1 MMIRLT
7 RILTIAPVVLAGA
20 LAGMIGAGSGV
31 IDQAGAAELN
41 VISAGAMR
49 ASLQELAPEFEKQS
63 GHKLK
68 IEYGTAGGV
77 EQKAAAEDAEYDVVI
92 VTKPRMD
99 KLVKE
104 AKVAGGTTAVLFRA
118 PIGLAVKEG
127 AAKPDISSDEKFK
140 QALLGAKSIAYVDPA
155 SGGTSGIHIAKVL
168 EKLGIAD
175 QVKAKTKLIS
185 AGPGQESPRVGDAVA
200 RGEAELGIQPISEL
214 SEVKGITIVGPLPND
229 LQSPDL
235 VYVAGSPMLSEQPV
249 AAKALIDFLNGPKAN
264 EVYKSKGAQ
273 PM

>member
-1 MMIRLT
+1 MIRLT
-7 RILTIAPVVLAGA
+7 RVLTVAPVMLGVA
-20 LAGMIGAGSGV
+20 LAGMIGAQFGV

-49 ASLQELAPEFEKQS
+49 APLQQLAPEFEKTS

-68 IEYGTAGGV
+68 IEYGTAGDV
-77 EQKAAAEDAEYDVVI
+77 EKKAVADDAEYDVVI

-99 KLVKE
+99 KMVQQ
-104 AKVAGGTTAVLFRA
+104 AKVAGGTIAVLFRA

-140 QALLGAKSIAYVDPA
+140 QALLNAKSIAYTDPA

-175 QVKAKTKLIS
+175 QVKAKTKLVS
-185 AGPGQESPRVGDAVA
+185 ATPEQGSPRVGEAVA
-200 RGEAELGIQPISEL
+200 RGDAELGIQPISEL
-214 SEVKGITIVGPLPND
+214 NEVKGITVVGPLPDD

-249 AAKALIDFLNGPKAN
+249 AAKALIDFLNGQKAN
-264 EVYKSKGAQ
+264 EVYKSKGVQ

>member
-1 MMIRLT
+1 MIRLT
-7 RILTIAPVVLAGA
+7 RFLTIATLALAGA
-20 LAGMIGAGSGV
+20 LAGTAG
-31 IDQAGAAELN
+31 QAGAAELN

-49 ASLQELAPEFEKQS
+49 GPLQELAPEFEKTS

-68 IEYGTAGGV
+68 IEYGTAGAV
-77 EQKAAAEDAEYDVVI
+77 EKKAGAEDAEYDIVI
-92 VTKPRMD
+92 LTKPRMD

-104 AKVAGGTTAVLFRA
+104 AKIAGGATAVLFRA
-118 PIGLAVKEG
+118 PIALAVKEG
-127 AAKPDISSDEKFK
+127 AAKPDIGSDEKFK
-140 QALLGAKSIAYVDPA
+140 QALLNAKSIAYVDPA
-155 SGGTSGIHIAKVL
+155 SGGTSGIHLAKVL

-185 AGPGQESPRVGDAVA
+185 AAPDQGSPRVGEAVA

-214 SEVKGITIVGPLPND
+214 NEVKGIAIVGPLPDD

-235 VYVAGSPMLSEQPV
+235 VYVAGSPMLSEQPI
-249 AAKALIDFLNGPKAN
+249 AAKALVDFLNGPKAHD
-264 EVYKSKGAQ
+264 VYKAKGLQ

>member
-1 MMIRLT
+1 MIRLT
-7 RILTIAPVVLAGA
+7 RVLTIATVA
-20 LAGMIGAGSGV
+20 LAGMTGTP
-31 IDQAGAAELN
+31 AGAAELS

-68 IEYGTAGGV
+68 IEYGTAGTV
-77 EQKAAAEDAEYDVVI
+77 EKKAVADDAEYDVVI

-99 KLVKE
+99 KMVTQ
-104 AKVAGGTTAVLFRA
+104 AKVAGGTIAVLFRA
-118 PIGLAVKEG
+118 PIGVAVKEG
-127 AAKPDISSDEKFK
+127 APKPDISSDEKFK
-140 QALLGAKSIAYVDPA
+140 QALLNAKSIAYTDPA
-155 SGGTSGIHIAKVL
+155 SGGTSGIHIAKVI

-175 QVKAKTKLIS
+175 QVKAKTKLVS
-185 AGPGQESPRVGDAVA
+185 AAPGQESPRVGEPVA

-214 SEVKGITIVGPLPND
+214 NEIKGITVVGKLPDD

-264 EVYKSKGAQ
+264 EVYKAKGAQ